1 VDHHT
6 DRTEQFDDSADGDDT
21 GTAATVPTA
30 LIVGAG
36 PEVVAAIRSAAERS
50 GVTIETAAAGEAA
63 RAAILARRYD
73 VVLVTDPEGRGDGAR
88 FAQLVSR
95 VAPTSKTILL
105 ATRLSIASVVEAMRR
120 GAVDVV
126 RFPFEP
132 GEFQARLLEAIDRSR
147 DDRKRE
153 DRLVRLR
160 GICKRLSEARTAKLE
175 PAAPGSAEAAGVG
188 IETTPLSP
196 EEAMV
201 AEYRALLRQELDLEE
216 LLRSG
221 VEYLIGKTGPSNAA
235 VFLPGGDGEWTLGA
249 YVDSDCPRTVAQP
262 MLDRLASDL
271 CPELAGSD
279 DLMRFEDTAEFVA
292 SVGLG
297 DSCVAGSEIVAWPCL
312 AARPGSE
319 ERDCL
324 AVFVLFRGHETGFSD
339 ELASVID
346 ALRGVFAEQVA
357 TVLRV
362 HHRATG
368 GWPTEREAHDGTDGQ
383 DGEDWEGRRAA

>member
-1 VDHHT
+1 MAHHT
-6 DRTEQFDDSADGDDT
+6 DRTDDYSDNGQGEEGGPSA
-21 GTAATVPTA
+21 APTA
-30 LIVGAG
+30 LVVGAG
-36 PEVVAAIRSAAERS
+36 AEVVDAIRAAAGRS
-50 GVTIETAAAGEAA
+50 GVSIETVDAGEAA

-73 VVLVTDPEGRGDGAR
+73 VVLVTDPEGRGEGAR

-105 ATRLSIASVVEAMRR
+105 AKRLSVASVVDAMRR

-132 GEFQARLLEAIDRSR
+132 AEFRTRLQEAIDRSR

-153 DRLVRLR
+153 DRLLRLR
-160 GICKRLSEARTAKLE
+160 GICKRLSDSRGETDLAC
-175 PAAPGSAEAAGVG
+175 AAPDRDDAPPAVGEAA
-188 IETTPLSP
+188 L
-196 EEAMV
+196 V

-216 LLRSG
+216 LLRVG

-235 VFLPGGDGEWTLGA
+235 VFLPGSDGAWTLGA
-249 YVDSDCPRTVAQP
+249 YVNADCPRSLAQP
-262 MLDRLASDL
+262 MLDRLAAEL
-271 CPELAGSD
+271 CPELADSD
-279 DLMRFEDTAEFVA
+279 DLMRFEDTDEFVR

-297 DSCVAGSEIVAWPCL
+297 DTSIAGSEIVAWPCL
-312 AARPGSE
+312 AGRPVGG

-324 AVFVLFRGHETGFSD
+324 AIFLLFRSRTVGFSD

-362 HHRATG
+362 HHRALG
-368 GWPTEREAHDGTDGQ
+368 GWPNERDAQ
-383 DGEDWEGRRAA
+383 DGEDWEGRKAA